1 MTHLYSIVCRDVDGS
16 KPIRMEKLADHLKH
30 IKSVG
35 ERIKVAAPLRD
46 EQEQEFA
53 GSLLVITALDSDDA
67 RAFVETDPYFA
78 AGVWRDI
85 TIDKLGTA
93 AGDWVGGIPW

>member
-1 MTHLYSIVCRDVDGS
+1 MTHLYSIVCRDVDDS
-16 KPIRMEKLADHLKH
+16 KTTRMEKLAEHLQH
-30 IKSVG
+30 IKSVA
-35 ERIKVAAPLRD
+35 ERIKMAAPLRD
-46 EQEQEFA
+46 DQEQEFT
-53 GSLLVITALDSDDA
+53 GSLLVITALDSEDA
-67 RAFVETDPYFA
+67 RAFVEADPYFS